1 MAKLNFRGKK
11 GVMRSTQHIFPVMS
25 RCWTWVI
32 NFVSNVLDLG
42 KRLSYIVFLF

>member
-1 MAKLNFRGKK
+1 MAKLNFLGKNN
-11 GVMRSTQHIFPVMS
+11 VTCSTQHVFPVMS